1 MSHNILYKDF
11 EGETAQHD
19 AETWAEYALGIERA
33 DEMKGFNVEKTINE
47 IIEVLHDNKV
57 PLGMFPF
64 IFEKAQKKAEDYTIP
79 YSPSRFKTSDL
90 AVSNETE
97 PKTEKDGD
105 GTIVGIS
112 NIETFANEKG
122 VREMKV
128 TFFMLGGKP
137 PMDWFHEF
145 HEKLKKLCY
154 QYKD

>member
-1 MSHNILYKDF
+1 MSNNVLYRDF
-11 EGETAQHD
+11 DKETENQD
-19 AETWAEYALGIERA
+19 CEEWLYQKMGLERD
-33 DEMKGFNVEKTINE
+33 DEMKGFNTEKTVNE

-57 PLGMFPF
+57 PIGMFPF

-90 AVSNETE
+90 EVSNETE
-97 PKTEKDGD
+97 HKAEKDDD
-105 GTIVGIS
+105 GTIVDIS

-128 TFFMLGGKP
+128 TFFMMGGKP

-145 HEKLKKLCY
+145 YQELKKLCY
-154 QYKD
+154 HPKN

>member
-1 MSHNILYKDF
+1 MSNNALYRDF
-11 EGETAQHD
+11 DKATENQDCEKWLRQK
-19 AETWAEYALGIERA
+19 IKSER
-33 DEMKGFNVEKTINE
+33 DGEMKGFNIEKTVNE
-47 IIEVLHDNKV
+47 IIEVLHDNKI
-57 PLGMFPF
+57 PISMFSF
-64 IFEKAQKKAEDYTIP
+64 IFEKVQKKAEDYTIP
-79 YSPSRFKTSDL
+79 YSPSQFKINDL
-90 AVSNETE
+90 VASGETE
-97 PKTEKDGD
+97 PKAEKDGD

-154 QYKD
+154 QRHA